1 MSTNIPMLKA
11 AIDLIVKSAP
21 DLRAAGVTS
30 LTCDGISV
38 TLAPAAPEP
47 ADEWVEAPPQPDHT
61 DPLSDPA
68 TYPNGVVPSFD
79 RADD

>member
-1 MSTNIPMLKA
+1 MSIGPLMN
-11 AIDLIVKSAP
+11 AIDVLVKRAP
-21 DLRAAGVTS
+21 ELRAAGVTS

-47 ADEWVEAPPQPDHT
+47 ADEWVETPPQPDHT